1 MRGQDVE
8 RKKSSICIE
17 TNERGVV
24 KARRLMKKMRELC
37 IKAKI
42 EVGQADGNDL
52 NWDKGDNSQNQNNN
66 DNDNNDDNNNNN
78 DKKRKEGDVVYYELE
93 SSKKDINE

>member
-42 EVGQADGNDL
+42 EVG
-52 NWDKGDNSQNQNNN
+52 
-66 DNDNNDDNNNNN
+66 
-78 DKKRKEGDVVYYELE
+78 
-93 SSKKDINE
+93 